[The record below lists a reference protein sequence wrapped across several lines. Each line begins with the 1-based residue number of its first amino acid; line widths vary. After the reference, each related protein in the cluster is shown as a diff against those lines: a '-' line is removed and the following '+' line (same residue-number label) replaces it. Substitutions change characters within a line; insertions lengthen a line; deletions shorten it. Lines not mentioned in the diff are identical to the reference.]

1 MQSRPTKFTIKMGG
15 KVHEI
20 TPCTNHNRQKTI
32 ENDQNAL
39 EVPTIPSNS
48 DNKGT
53 DHIPNASS
61 SSEYS
66 TEDDENAPPPYPDSQ
81 KQMVLYDPSSNHSN
95 AITSIQNKP
104 RSFPKKHLDPK
115 RVVPEVGA
123 FTVQCANCF
132 KWRLIPDQ
140 EKYEVIREHIT
151 DHPFLCA
158 TTRQWDRHVSC
169 DDPTDIEQDGSR
181 IWAIDKPNIAKPP
194 PGWKR
199 LLRLR
204 SEGSSKFADVY
215 YASPTGT
222 KLRSTPEVEKYLA
235 SHPEHAQGVAINR
248 FSFQI
253 PKPLRDD
260 YVKKRPSQNPER
272 VQPIA
277 WAGPVDNL
285 NLQIAEPLA
294 WAGPAENRN
303 GMPEAKKRKYDF
315 DCL

>member
-20 TPCTNHNRQKTI
+20 TPCTNRTPQQTTQ
-32 ENDQNAL
+32 NDQNTP
-39 EVPTIPSNS
+39 EGPS
-48 DNKGT
+48 T
-53 DHIPNASS
+53 DQNTLTAS
-61 SSEYS
+61 SSEYTS
-66 TEDDENAPPPYPDSQ
+66 DDDENALPSCTDSQ
-81 KQMVLYDPSSNHSN
+81 KQMILYNPSNP
-95 AITSIQNKP
+95 ITTVQNPKNNKP
-104 RSFPKKHLDPK
+104 KSFSNKLFDTRK
-115 RVVPEVGA
+115 VSSIPEVGA

-151 DHPFLCA
+151 DQPFLCA
-158 TTRQWDRHVSC
+158 TARQWDRDVSC
-169 DDPTDIEQDGSR
+169 DDPTDIEQDGTR

-215 YASPTGT
+215 YSSPTGT
-222 KLRSTPEVEKYLA
+222 KLRSMPEVVKYLE
-235 SHPEHAQGVAINR
+235 SHPEQAEGVGINR

-260 YVKKRPSQNPER
+260 YVRKKSSQIPEPSP

-277 WAGPVDNL
+277 WARPEEKL

-294 WAGPAENRN
+294 WAGPADNQN
-303 GMPEAKKRKYDF
+303 GTPAAKKAKRYDF